1 MVSYGD
7 LNLLAIVVAAAA
19 SIALGMLWYAPPVF
33 GTAWMRLMDK
43 RKEDLGK
50 PGPAYALTTLGSI
63 LGALALAVVLEG
75 FGARTLSTGIGIGA
89 LVGVGFVAPALA
101 TDHVFSGRPI
111 PLYLLNVTYHV
122 LAFILMGAI
131 LGAWQ

>member
-7 LNLLAIVVAAAA
+7 LNLLAIALAAVAG
-19 SIALGMLWYAPPVF
+19 IALGMLWYAPPVF
-33 GTAWMRLMDK
+33 GNMWMRLVGK

-63 LGALALAVVLEG
+63 LSAAALAVVLEG
-75 FGARTLSTGIGIGA
+75 FGARTFTTGVGIGA
-89 LVGVGFVAPALA
+89 LVGVGFVAPVMA
-101 TDHVFSGRPI
+101 TDHVFAGRPI

-122 LAFILMGAI
+122 LSFIVMGAI